1 MIQGF
6 QRESRGTTSARRRR
20 ATSTQWRAYR
30 LLVVGE
36 VGFLVFTGV
45 CIALHP
51 GFVLKA
57 NEGGLSD
64 YGVHLKT
71 TIPYTLSL
79 VLLSVCD
86 LRAAFLYSE
95 RDRRTRRL
103 RLLLFGFAGVI
114 GLVLLSTYVYTLN
127 SVLKELH
134 YGLGTLLIVVV
145 TIGSIWMYRLW
156 PPSASLRL
164 FLLVQLV
171 GDALN
176 LATSVGALHVL
187 CLAELLSNIGFA
199 LILIRTGRNIA
210 LEVGQASPKK
220 DVIQGIDT

>member
-6 QRESRGTTSARRRR
+6 QRQSRGTTFVRRR

-30 LLVVGE
+30 LMIAGE
-36 VGFLVFTGV
+36 VGFLVFTSV

-51 GFVLKA
+51 GFVLKR

-71 TIPYTLSL
+71 AVPYTCSLALLSL
-79 VLLSVCD
+79 CN
-86 LRAAFLYSE
+86 LRAAFLYSDG
-95 RDRRTRRL
+95 DRRARRL
-103 RLLLFGFAGVI
+103 RLLLFAYCGVVA
-114 GLVLLSTYVYTLN
+114 LVLLSTYVYTLN
-127 SVLKELH
+127 GILKELH
-134 YGLGTLLIVVV
+134 YGLGSLLIVVV
-145 TIGSIWMYRLW
+145 TVGSIWMYRLW
-156 PPSASLRL
+156 PPSATLRM
-164 FLLVQLV
+164 FLVVQIT

-199 LILIRTGRNIA
+199 LILIRTGRKIA
-210 LEVGQASPKK
+210 GDGQTVQVA
-220 DVIQGIDT
+220 DVTQGIDT

>member
-6 QRESRGTTSARRRR
+6 QRESRGTRLARRRR
-20 ATSTQWRAYR
+20 ATSSQWRAYR
-30 LLVVGE
+30 LMVAGE
-36 VGFLVFTGV
+36 IGFLIFTGV

-79 VLLSVCD
+79 ALLSLCD

-103 RLLLFGFAGVI
+103 RNLLFAFSGVI

-127 SVLKELH
+127 SVLKEIH
-134 YGLGTLLIVVV
+134 YGLGTLLVVVV
-145 TIGSIWMYRLW
+145 TVGSIWMYRLW
-156 PPSASLRL
+156 PPTAALRL
-164 FLLVQLV
+164 FLVVQLV

-187 CLAELLSNIGFA
+187 CLAELMSNIGFA
-199 LILIRTGRNIA
+199 LILIRTGRNVA
-210 LEVGQASPKK
+210 LEDGQSAQVT
-220 DVIQGIDT
+220 DVVQGVET